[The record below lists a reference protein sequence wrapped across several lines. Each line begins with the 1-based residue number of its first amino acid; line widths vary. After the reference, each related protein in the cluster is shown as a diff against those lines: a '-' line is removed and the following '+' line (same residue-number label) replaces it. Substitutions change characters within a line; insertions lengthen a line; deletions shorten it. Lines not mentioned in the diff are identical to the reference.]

1 MAAAA
6 IAVTGTAIAW
16 TEREHRRR
24 MGPGLRRRVK
34 AMDLS
39 GMTLFDMARRKM
51 SWLGQRQAVLAQN
64 IANSDTPGYRTKEL
78 EAIDFRRELSRLEPV
93 RMAATSGSHPS
104 GTVVPPE
111 HRVETDR
118 LRDVFEG
125 NPDGQSGVRETARM
139 SIGEGKSGY
148 GRESKGGE

>member
-64 IANSDTPGYRTKEL
+64 IANSDPPGYRTKEL
-78 EAIDFRRELSRLEPV
+78 AALDFRPDLSPLAPV
-93 RMAATSGSHPS
+93 PRA
-104 GTVVPPE
+104 GTPGRPPTGP
-111 HRVETDR
+111 V
-118 LRDVFEG
+118 
-125 NPDGQSGVRETARM
+125 
-139 SIGEGKSGY
+139 
-148 GRESKGGE
+148 